1 MFCNLRSRGWGWEV
15 HVTCH
20 PVDRGSKKANL
31 KRKENEV
38 NRRELEIKV
47 QCFESVPAPGLS
59 PG

>member
-1 MFCNLRSRGWGWEV
+1 M